1 MVFSRFQDFI
11 LVSCFYMLSFPGRH
25 TQFSEL
31 NNFQRWFA
39 ITLEIDENFKLIIW
53 FAFLTTHVILWDSH
67 LFYSAE
73 RATWTRRVW
82 MDSRHG
88 TFCWPISSGGL
99 SSSGSSSASNVTAK
113 QFYLIQTCQIQH
125 ALQEAENWIPRGWW
139 WALHCSWSWL
149 EVIQRNFMCWWIIQS
164 YFHKYVYV
172 FMYACMYLCAMS
184 WKCILGVADLS
195 S

>member
-1 MVFSRFQDFI
+1 M
-11 LVSCFYMLSFPGRH
+11 
-25 TQFSEL
+25 
-31 NNFQRWFA
+31 
-39 ITLEIDENFKLIIW
+39 IIW
-53 FAFLTTHVILWDSH
+53 FAFLTTLVILGDSH

-73 RATWTRRVW
+73 RATWTRRAW

-125 ALQEAENWIPRGWW
+125 ALQEAENRIPRGWW

-149 EVIQRNFMCWWIIQS
+149 EPRSHTKEFYVLMNYTITLPQVRVCI
-164 YFHKYVYV
+164 YVCVYVYV
-172 FMYACMYLCAMS
+172 CNELKMHFRSCMIFLAKRFS
-184 WKCILGVADLS
+184 LGELVLFTLNM
-195 S
+195 